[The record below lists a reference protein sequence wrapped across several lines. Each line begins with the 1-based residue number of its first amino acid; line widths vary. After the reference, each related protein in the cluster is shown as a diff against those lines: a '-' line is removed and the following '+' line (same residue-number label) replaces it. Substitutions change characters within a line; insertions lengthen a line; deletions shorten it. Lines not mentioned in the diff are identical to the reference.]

1 LTPAPDRSRARQ
13 GTDVVIGAAA
23 AVVVFAAVP
32 TVLVALV
39 GVPLPHSWG
48 RHDVVSLRGLFD
60 VLALAAWLAWAVCC
74 WSLLRSVAA
83 RVRHRNATAAGE
95 GRLSDWLA
103 ARIAAAVLAVAAV
116 NVAVGTAA
124 GPSSSPP
131 AAAQVTTEPG
141 PGATVATLLS
151 APTGATAPATGP
163 DPETTTTSTA
173 PPPGDAA
180 VPDTYTVQAGD
191 TLWTIAERF
200 YGDGADWAAIAQA
213 NLGDL
218 MDDGWRF
225 TDPNLIV
232 PGWIL
237 TLPDPSG
244 PAPQSDPVPA
254 APPTSV
260 DRPPAPPAAATA
272 SASSSAPFGTGT
284 GTGAAGS
291 HVRQGAPRH
300 HAHRRRRGVP
310 VPPAVPLPELSA
322 LGLGTLAAAALAR
335 RARRRRQL
343 ASLSPDEKRAS
354 PMVSDLAADAAALL
368 APFDGVPMLDVLESA
383 NRHLAAALADL
394 GGRVDVP
401 TARLVRIGPAGVDV
415 RLAGPVHWAPPGWH
429 LRDSHS
435 WHLPASTDPALLQA
449 ASAGHDPWLPL
460 LVPVGE
466 NEEGTWLVPLV
477 PGSCLPVLGS
487 GAGSMVTAMRLA
499 AASWSWSE
507 DVMSSD
513 DAATVETALAT
524 GFERAPA
531 DGTPPG
537 PARRP
542 VAGPSGVLY
551 VGDPATLSPQARGRC
566 AVLTVQPALA
576 SDLTVVV
583 DHEAASIHPLGITVR
598 PQLLDEPRC
607 RAIEELVNAPT
618 SGTGDALLP
627 RRASASPQT
636 GVDLRPSPPSLNGRE
651 HLEAPTI
658 ADSLLPGQVEVRL
671 LTAFPRMDG
680 LIEELPAKR
689 SRRAT
694 ELVAYLAVHRP
705 DPVTSDRL
713 RTRVLGSATT
723 DAAAKTLFNTVGAAR
738 RAMGRD
744 MFGDP
749 LLPPA
754 TKSGTYGVSALVTV
768 DALRAGALIAAAAS
782 AAHDDEEMAMLRA
795 GLELV
800 EGEPMAGALTGYAWW
815 SVEGHERR
823 VAAELV
829 DGACRLAR
837 LAVRHGHVDLARW
850 GIDRARLVDPY
861 SEVLSQA
868 AMRLA
873 AETADADRLRYEW
886 AECQRRADELEPGSL
901 PSEATEALYLELR
914 QRLTAGSNGAL
925 PGVLKEAAERD
936 DGA

>member
-1 LTPAPDRSRARQ
+1 MTTAPDRRRPRQ
-13 GTDVVIGAAA
+13 GTDVVVGAAA

-39 GVPLPHSWG
+39 GVPLPHGWG
-48 RHDVVSLRGLFD
+48 RHDVVSLRGMFD
-60 VLALAAWLAWAVCC
+60 ALALAAWLAWAVCC

-83 RVRHRNATAAGE
+83 RVRHRNAIVGGE
-95 GRLSDWLA
+95 GRLPDWLA
-103 ARIAAAVLAVAAV
+103 ARIAAAVLAVAPV
-116 NVAVGTAA
+116 NVALGTAA
-124 GPSSSPP
+124 GPSSPPP
-131 AAAQVTTEPG
+131 AAVQATTEPG
-141 PGATVATLLS
+141 RGATVATLLS

-163 DPETTTTSTA
+163 AAETATASTA
-173 PPPGDAA
+173 PPPAEA
-180 VPDTYTVQAGD
+180 VPGTYTVQTGD

-200 YGDGADWAAIAQA
+200 YGDGADWATIAQA

-232 PGWIL
+232 PGWVL

-244 PAPQSDPVPA
+244 PAPPSSPAAA

-260 DRPPAPPAAATA
+260 DGPPAPPAAATA
-272 SASSSAPFGTGT
+272 SASSSVPFGT

-291 HVRQGAPRH
+291 HVRLSAPGP
-300 HAHRRRRGVP
+300 HAHRRRRSVP

-343 ASLSPDEKRAS
+343 ASHSPDEGSGA
-354 PMVSDLAADAAALL
+354 PTVSDLAADAAALL
-368 APFDGVPMLDVLESA
+368 APFDGVPLLDVLESA

-401 TARLVRIGPAGVDV
+401 AARLVRVGPAGVDV
-415 RLAGPVHWAPPGWH
+415 RLAGPVHWAPPGWQ
-429 LRDSHS
+429 LRDGHS
-435 WHLPASTDPALLQA
+435 WHLPAGTDPALLQA

-477 PGSCLPVLGS
+477 PGACLPVLGS
-487 GAGSMVTAMRLA
+487 GAGPMVTAMRLA
-499 AASWSWSE
+499 AESWSWSE
-507 DVMSSD
+507 DLMSSD
-513 DAATVETALAT
+513 DAATVETALTT
-524 GFERAPA
+524 GPERAPA

-537 PARRP
+537 RARRP
-542 VAGPSGVLY
+542 VAGHRGVLY

-583 DHEAASIHPLGITVR
+583 DHQAASIHPLGVTVR

-607 RAIEELVNAPT
+607 RAIEELVTAPA
-618 SGTGDALLP
+618 SGVREAP
-627 RRASASPQT
+627 PSRRASGSPQT
-636 GVDLRPSPPSLNGRE
+636 RADLRPPPPSLNGRE

-658 ADSLLPGQVEVRL
+658 ADILLPGQVEVRL

-754 TKSGTYGVSALVTV
+754 TKSGTYCVSALVTV

-815 SVEGHERR
+815 SIEGHERR

-873 AETADADRLRYEW
+873 AETADADRLRHEW

-901 PSEATEALYLELR
+901 PSEATESLYLELR
-914 QRLTAGSNGAL
+914 QRLTAGSDGVL
-925 PGVLKEAAERD
+925 PGVLEETAERD